1 MVLLYCGLP
10 GGYLLG
16 GRRLPA
22 LAHLYSKS
30 NGERVG
36 CGAGHNGSGLTGH
49 RVRIYNRVPGC

>member
-36 CGAGHNGSGLTGH
+36 CGAGHNGID
-49 RVRIYNRVPGC
+49 RPQRIYNRVPGC